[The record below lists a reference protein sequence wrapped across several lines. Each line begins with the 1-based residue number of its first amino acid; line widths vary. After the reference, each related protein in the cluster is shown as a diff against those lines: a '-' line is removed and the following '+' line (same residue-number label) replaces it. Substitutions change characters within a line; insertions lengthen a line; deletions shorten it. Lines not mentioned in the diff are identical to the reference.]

1 MAFSF
6 AGMAY
11 SMRAFFSN
19 PIILSSLT
27 SWFFSQ
33 LIKSV
38 IALLRMRKRGIKEIL
53 ETLFWRTGG
62 MPSSH
67 AAVVTSMTVSVA
79 LSEGIGSNLFAV
91 SLLVALLVMRD
102 AMGVRRAVGLH
113 AKALNLLGKH
123 ASEQLKYEYHH
134 LKEIRGHAP
143 LEVVV
148 GALLGIFISAAYAW
162 L

>member
-1 MAFSF
+1 MAVSY
-6 AGMAY
+6 AGMAD
-11 SMRAFFSN
+11 SIRAFFSN

-27 SWFFSQ
+27 SWFLSQ
-33 LIKSV
+33 LLKAI
-38 IALLRMRKRGIKEIL
+38 IAFYQMRKKGLKEIL

-79 LSEGIGSNLFAV
+79 LNEGFGSNLFAV
-91 SLLVALLVMRD
+91 SLLVALVVMRD
-102 AMGVRRAVGLH
+102 AMGVRRSVGLQ
-113 AKALNLLGKH
+113 AKALNMLGKH
-123 ASEQLKYEYHH
+123 TAEQSEYEYQH

-143 LEVVV
+143 LEVAV